1 MKLFLGAFLV
11 LSLGTQVHAG
21 NYMRKQTD
29 NEGLI
34 DYEVDSAPLSP
45 PGDDEPLIAKQF
57 SKDPHSGED
66 KVALV
71 VSGVFKLTHVIMSNN
86 QDEIMGYFCDFE
98 FDQANKDPSEAPRY
112 IDFYG
117 ESRHCQEHQ
126 VALPLHE
133 IAEACREQD
142 GASSIVPDAFILHQ
156 PKSGSSILSNMLAAS
171 RTDVRMIA
179 EPAAIGE
186 IVKCEKCDSDLKAQA
201 LKDAIYLLGR
211 DQEEGQ
217 FFVKLNARNTIGLPV
232 LTDAFPDSKFLYL
245 YRDPETVLQKLMD
258 KKHERR
264 VCEGYRHIPGEAV
277 TKFLTKHNKSLESM
291 ESQEKA
297 CAAVMAAHM
306 SLVLEELE
314 NDAISSRLVSYEELL
329 DDESIEDLFDYL
341 EVYTPNWSKVKKQ
354 KTKRANTGRGET
366 WTGEAIP
373 AVNEKVKSATA
384 EFSMFVGA

>member
-1 MKLFLGAFLV
+1 MKLLFGTFLV
-11 LSLGTQVHAG
+11 LSLSTSIHAG
-21 NYMRKQTD
+21 NYMRKQTAD
-29 NEGLI
+29 ERSI
-34 DYEVDSAPLSP
+34 DYEIDSAPLSP

-57 SKDPHSGED
+57 SKDPHAGED

-71 VSGVFKLTHVIMSNN
+71 LSGVFKLTHVIMSNN

-133 IAEACREQD
+133 IAEACRTQD
-142 GASSIVPDAFILHQ
+142 EASSIAPDAFILHQ

-171 RTDVRMIA
+171 RTDIRVIS
-179 EPAAIGE
+179 EPTAIGE
-186 IVKCEKCDSDLKAQA
+186 IVKCEKCDNDLKVQT

-217 FFVKLNARNTIGLPV
+217 LFVKLNARNTIGLPV
-232 LTDAFPDSKFLYL
+232 LTEAFPDSKYLYL
-245 YRDPETVLQKLMD
+245 YRDPQTVLQKLMN
-258 KKHERR
+258 KRHEKR

-277 TKFLTKHNKSLESM
+277 SKFLAKHNKSLNSLES
-291 ESQEKA
+291 EEKA

-314 NDAISSRLVSYEELL
+314 NDVTSGRIVSYEELL

-341 EVYTPNWSKVKKQ
+341 EVYTPNWTEVNKQ
-354 KTKRANTGRGET
+354 RNKRANTGQGEE
-366 WTGEAIP
+366 WIGESLPVAT
-373 AVNEKVKSATA
+373 EKVQLATE
-384 EFSMFVGA
+384 EFSMFLGA